1 MTGLYFMKTTVG
13 VSDMFISNKSGD
25 IIVTHALGSCI
36 GLAIHDANAC
46 VGGLLHYM
54 LPLSKIDEN
63 KSNVNPY
70 MFGDTGIPELFQQ
83 AYRLGAKKENISVVM
98 AGGADIL
105 ENCNYFNIG
114 SRNIAIARK
123 MFWKNGILLSGEQ
136 TGGTIPRT
144 MYLEI
149 GTGKSWV
156 TTHGAKTDLM

>member
-1 MTGLYFMKTTVG
+1 MKITVG
-13 VSDMFISNKSGD
+13 VSDMTVSKTRGD

-36 GLAIHDANAC
+36 GLVIHDAVAC

-54 LPLSKIDEN
+54 LPLSKIDEG
-63 KSNVNPY
+63 KKDINPF
-70 MFGDTGIPELFQQ
+70 MFGDTGIPALFQE
-83 AYRLGAKKENISVVM
+83 AYKLGAKKENISVAM

-123 MFWKNGILLSGEQ
+123 MFWKNGIMITAEN
-136 TGGTIPRT
+136 TGGSHPRT

-149 GTGKSWV
+149 GSGKSWI
-156 TTHGAKTDLM
+156 TTSGERTDLM